1 MPELIVSASPHIRSD
16 VSIETIFY
24 AVTIALIPATVCGIY
39 LFGIHALYVILVAII
54 SAMLTEFVAMRL
66 TGEIELSL
74 DDILHLRLPAPTG
87 VVITGLLLALCLP
100 PRIPLWM
107 VAIGA
112 AFAVAFG
119 KCAFGGLGHN
129 IFNPALVGRAFLMVS
144 WPVALTTWTK
154 PLAYDAITTAT
165 PLGLWKM
172 QHIATPYINLALG
185 NVGGCIGETS
195 AIALLIGGI
204 YLIAKRYIDWRT
216 PVSYI
221 GTVAVLAFA
230 LEQDPLFHIL
240 AGGLFLGA
248 FFMATDY
255 VTTPITRNGRIIFG
269 VGAGIIVVLIRV
281 IGGYPEGV
289 CFSILLMNAFTPLID
304 RHVRP
309 RVYGVKRKTFFVS
322 STNKGE

>member
-1 MPELIVSASPHIRSD
+1 MPELIVSPPPHVRSD
-16 VSIETIFY
+16 LSIEEIMY
-24 AVTIALIPATVCGIY
+24 SVIIALIPTTACGVY
-39 LFGIHALYVILVAII
+39 FFGAHALYLIITSILSALFTEYVA
-54 SAMLTEFVAMRL
+54 
-66 TGEIELSL
+66 
-74 DDILHLRLPAPTG
+74 LRLMGRRFVMDGSA
-87 VVITGLLLALCLP
+87 VITGLLLALCLP
-100 PRIPLWM
+100 PSLPLWM
-107 VAIGA
+107 SAIGA
-112 AFAVAFG
+112 AFAIAFG

-144 WPVALTTWTK
+144 WPVAMTTWTK
-154 PLAYDAITTAT
+154 PLAYDSVTTAT

-172 QHIATPYINLALG
+172 QHLTTPYINLALG
-185 NVGGCIGETS
+185 DVGGCIGETS
-195 AIALLIGGI
+195 AVALLIGGI

-230 LEQDPLFHIL
+230 LGEDPLFHIL

-255 VTTPITRNGRIIFG
+255 VTTPITGNGRIIFG

-309 RVYGVKRKTFFVS
+309 RVYGVKRKTFF
-322 STNKGE
+322 G

>member
-1 MPELIVSASPHIRSD
+1 MPELIVSPSPHVRSD
-16 VSIETIFY
+16 ASIDTIFY

-39 LFGIHALYVILVAII
+39 LFGIHALYVILVCIS
-54 SAMLTEFVAMRL
+54 SAMLTEYVAMRL
-66 TGEIELSL
+66 MGEMELSM
-74 DDILHLRLPAPTG
+74 DDLLHLRLPPPTG
-87 VVITGLLLALCLP
+87 VIITGLLLALCLP

-107 VAIGA
+107 AAIGA

-119 KCAFGGLGHN
+119 KCAFGGLGFN
-129 IFNPALVGRAFLMVS
+129 IFNPALVGRAFLTAS
-144 WPVALTTWTK
+144 WPVAMTTWTN
-154 PLAYDAITTAT
+154 PLTYDAITTAT

-172 QHIATPYINLALG
+172 QTIATPYMDLALG
-185 NVGGCIGETS
+185 TVGGSIGETS

-216 PVSYI
+216 PLSYI
-221 GTVAVLAFA
+221 GTVAVLAFV
-230 LEQDPLFHIL
+230 LGQDPIFHIL

-255 VTTPITRNGRIIFG
+255 VTTPITRKGRIIFG
-269 VGAGIIVVLIRV
+269 VGAGIIVVVIRL

-309 RVYGVKRKTFFVS
+309 QVYGVKRKSFFVS
-322 STNKGE
+322 SANK

>member
-1 MPELIVSASPHIRSD
+1 MPELIVSASPHIRSE

-39 LFGIHALYVILVAII
+39 FFGIHALYVILVSIS

-74 DDILHLRLPAPTG
+74 DDLLHLRLPAPTG

-100 PRIPLWM
+100 PGLPLWM

-112 AFAVAFG
+112 AFAVIFG

-129 IFNPALVGRAFLMVS
+129 IFNPALVGRAFLMAS
-144 WPVALTTWTK
+144 WPVAMTTWIMPFT
-154 PLAYDAITTAT
+154 YDAVTTAT

-172 QHIATPYINLALG
+172 QNIATPYMNLALG
-185 NVGGCIGETS
+185 NVSGCIGETS

-216 PVSYI
+216 PISFI

-230 LEQDPLFHIL
+230 LGQDPLFHIL

-255 VTTPITRNGRIIFG
+255 VTTPLTRNGRIIFG
-269 VGAGIIVVLIRV
+269 VGAGIIVVVIRV

-304 RHVRP
+304 RHVKP
-309 RVYGVKRKTFFVS
+309 RVYGVKRKSFFGS
-322 STNKGE
+322 SANK